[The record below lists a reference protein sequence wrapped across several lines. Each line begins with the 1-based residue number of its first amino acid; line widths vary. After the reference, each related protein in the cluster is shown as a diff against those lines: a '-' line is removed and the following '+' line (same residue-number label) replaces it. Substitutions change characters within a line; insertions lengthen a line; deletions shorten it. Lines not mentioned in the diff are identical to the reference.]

1 MTWQLIMLSDSSGK
15 VCMAQCRYIRHAT
28 CLREEYQRLIWNVR
42 GAPHAGIHISG
53 KAQIIMQVVHFI
65 KGNVC
70 FADRS
75 AQARVLKIQIPMPHI
90 DTAVIAARKDEGA
103 IL

>member
-1 MTWQLIMLSDSSGK
+1 MVQM
-15 VCMAQCRYIRHAT
+15 YRHGP
-28 CLREEYQRLIWNVR
+28 CLREEYQRLILNVR
-42 GAPHAGIHISG
+42 GAPHAGFHIG
-53 KAQIIMQVVHFI
+53 GEAQTIMQVVHFREG
-65 KGNVC
+65 KVC

-75 AQARVLKIQIPMPHI
+75 AQARVLKIQIPMPYI